1 MVIDVA
7 MEGHGHE
14 QFKEMLPGSA
24 AALSRHVGHSSLA
37 PVMPACCVHPVSALL
52 INAPGCGCCEL
63 GSRRPGVQPAGALG
77 S

>member
-24 AALSRHVGHSSLA
+24 QQARGTFFLSACHACLLRA
-37 PVMPACCVHPVSALL
+37 PRVSAAHQCTWLWLL
-52 INAPGCGCCEL
+52 RAW
-63 GSRRPGVQPAGALG
+63 
-77 S
+77 